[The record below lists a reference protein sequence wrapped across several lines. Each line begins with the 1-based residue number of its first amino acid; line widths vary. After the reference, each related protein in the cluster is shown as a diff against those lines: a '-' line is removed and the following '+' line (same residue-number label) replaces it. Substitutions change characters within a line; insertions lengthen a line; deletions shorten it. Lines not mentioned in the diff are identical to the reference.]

1 MRGGQEMQLYQL
13 IILLFLIWLRLVS
26 SHEGGKDA
34 SGRKQLASD
43 ETEYDMS
50 TEKSWEKDIAE
61 NIQELAKIL
70 QNQKES
76 RLKKNKG
83 RNGGPC
89 PPCPGEHCH

>member
-1 MRGGQEMQLYQL
+1 MQLYQL

-76 RLKKNKG
+76 RLKKNKVKV

>member
-1 MRGGQEMQLYQL
+1 MQLYQL
-13 IILLFLIWLRLVS
+13 IILLFLIWLRLV
-26 SHEGGKDA
+26 

-70 QNQKES
+70 QNQKER

>member
-1 MRGGQEMQLYQL
+1 MQLYQL
-13 IILLFLIWLRLVS
+13 IFLLFLNWLRLVS

-43 ETEYDMS
+43 ETEYDKS
-50 TEKSWEKDIAE
+50 TEKSGEKDIAE

-76 RLKKNKG
+76 RLKKNKVKVG
-83 RNGGPC
+83 NGG
-89 PPCPGEHCH
+89 GEH